1 MLKATYKK
9 YNLQFIKPG
18 GTSRGVLNEKETWF
32 IFLADDAAPDKIAI
46 GECGL
51 FRGLSADDR
60 PEFENKLKEVCD
72 RINEYTYWL
81 EEGLKEWPAIQ
92 FGLETAIFDL
102 LKGAQRILFPSDFTE
117 GNTAIPI
124 NGLIWMGDRDF
135 MVEQIQDKLTEG
147 FRCIKMKIGAIDFKT
162 ELELL
167 WEIRKDFGP
176 DEIQL
181 RVDANGAFSP
191 LDAMEKLNKLAE
203 LEVHSIEQPLK
214 PKYEDLTAEL
224 CSKSPVPIA
233 LDEQLIGVFEAEE
246 KLALLERIKP
256 QFIILKPSLVGGI
269 KGCQEWID
277 ATNKV
282 NAGWWIT
289 SALESNIGLN
299 AIAQFTYATGSK
311 MFQGLGTGQ
320 LFSNNIESPLEI
332 KNGMLYYTK
341 DDQWQLEELLKDV
354 QFS

>member
-9 YNLQFIKPG
+9 YDLQFIRPG
-18 GTSRGVLNEKETWF
+18 GTSRGVLKEKETWF

-60 PEFENKLKEVCD
+60 PEFEDQLKEVCS
-72 RINEYTYWL
+72 RINEYSYWL

-102 LKGAQRILFPSDFTE
+102 LKGANRMLFPSAFTE
-117 GNTAIPI
+117 GNKAIPI

-135 MVEQIQDKLTEG
+135 MVEQIQDKLTKG

-191 LDAMEKLNKLAE
+191 LDAMEKLQKLAE

-214 PKYEDLTAEL
+214 PQYEELMAEL

-233 LDEQLIGVFEAEE
+233 LDEQLIGVFDAEE
-246 KLALLERIKP
+246 KQAILDRIKP
-256 QFIILKPSLVGGI
+256 QYIILKPSLVGGI
-269 KGCQEWID
+269 KGCYEWIE
-277 ATNKV
+277 AAKKV
-282 NAGWWIT
+282 NAGWWMT

-299 AIAQFTYATGSK
+299 AIAQFTYSTSSK

-320 LFSNNIESPLEI
+320 LFSNNIESPLAI
-332 KNGMLYYTK
+332 QDGMLHYTK
-341 DDQWQLEELLKDV
+341 DGKWELQDLLKDV
-354 QFS
+354 QFT